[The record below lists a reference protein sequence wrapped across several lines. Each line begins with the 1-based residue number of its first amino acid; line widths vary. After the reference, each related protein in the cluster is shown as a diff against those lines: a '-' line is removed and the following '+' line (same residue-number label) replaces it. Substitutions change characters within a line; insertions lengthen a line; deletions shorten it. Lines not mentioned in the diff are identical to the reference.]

1 MENPYESPPE
11 LPRTSL
17 LKRLRRGLALAL
29 AEYRYGLKRDNFS
42 FPSLVRAWA
51 SLLVVTLIMFAF
63 LVFVVL
69 FLLDRFGI
77 LEVVQGMLE

>member
-1 MENPYESPPE
+1 
-11 LPRTSL
+11 
-17 LKRLRRGLALAL
+17 
-29 AEYRYGLKRDNFS
+29 
-42 FPSLVRAWA
+42 
-51 SLLVVTLIMFAF
+51 VVTLIMFAF